1 MPGIEICALDRIIKG
16 RIRNHRQ
23 GISPVANNFICQEE
37 NQVLRIGLFLLT
49 NLAIIFVAS
58 VSLSLL
64 GFSGI
69 LAENGM
75 DLNLPSLLMFCAVFG
90 FAGSF
95 ISLLL
100 SKFMAKRS
108 SGTKIID
115 QPQNENE
122 RWLMA
127 TVAELAKK
135 ADIGMPEVGIF
146 PAQQSNAFATGWNRN
161 NALVAV
167 SAGLLQRFD
176 RDEVRAVLAHEIG
189 HVANGD
195 MITLSLVQGVV
206 NTFVMFFARLIGFF
220 VDRVV
225 LKNQRGLGLGYWIS
239 TIVAEICLGI
249 LASTIV
255 MWFSR
260 KREFRAD
267 AAGASLAGRTSMI
280 NALRKLQA
288 ETQAQ
293 MENQMP
299 DTLTAFGISSGWK
312 QRKSK
317 LFMTHPPLQ
326 ERIEALRFGQ

>member
-1 MPGIEICALDRIIKG
+1 M
-16 RIRNHRQ
+16 
-23 GISPVANNFICQEE
+23 F
-37 NQVLRIGLFLLT
+37 RIGLFLLT
-49 NLAIIFVAS
+49 NVAIIAVAS
-58 VSLSLL
+58 ITLSLL
-64 GFSGI
+64 GVSGI
-69 LAENGM
+69 LANNGV
-75 DLNLPSLLMFCAVFG
+75 DLDLGSLLIFCAVFG

-100 SKFMAKRS
+100 SKFMAKMS
-108 SGTKIID
+108 SGTKISS
-115 QPQNENE
+115 QPQNDNE
-122 RWLMA
+122 RWLLT

-161 NALVAV
+161 NALVAL
-167 SAGLLQRFD
+167 SAGLLQRFS

-220 VDRVV
+220 VDRVI
-225 LKNQRGLGLGYWIS
+225 LKNERGLGLGYWIT
-239 TIVAEICLGI
+239 TIVAEIFLGI
-249 LASTIV
+249 LASIIV

-260 KREFRAD
+260 RREFRAD
-267 AAGASLAGRTSMI
+267 AAGAELAGRSAMI
-280 NALRKLQA
+280 GALRKLQE
-288 ETQAQ
+288 ETKAHVS
-293 MENQMP
+293 NQMP

-312 QRKSK
+312 QRTSK
-317 LFMTHPPLQ
+317 LFMTHPPLE